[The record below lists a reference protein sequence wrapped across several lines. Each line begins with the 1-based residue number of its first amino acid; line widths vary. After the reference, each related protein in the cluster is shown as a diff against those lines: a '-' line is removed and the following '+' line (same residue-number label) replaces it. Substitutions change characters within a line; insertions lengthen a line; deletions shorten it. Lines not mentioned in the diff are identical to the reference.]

1 MSEELRR
8 EFGLRDLILF
18 HITAIVT
25 VRWISFAAAR
35 GPSSMGLWA
44 LSFFLFLLP
53 ITYSV
58 LDLTRKMPEQ
68 GGLYQW
74 TKKTIGPFHGF
85 VCAWCYIVNNLFYYP
100 SLMIATAG
108 YFAWTIGKQGLEASL
123 MFVAIFSL
131 IAIAGIVVL
140 NYVGLKIG
148 KWIENIGGLS
158 IWIPCSLLILFAL
171 IQYVKHGSANPLSFR
186 GMLPDFT
193 KFDTFTA
200 WSSICFAF
208 TGIELASTMS
218 GEVKNPERNLPRS
231 IYLGG
236 AAITMIY
243 MLGTLSV
250 LILVPPGKI
259 NLITGIVQAID
270 TILSAI
276 GAPQLTQVVALLL
289 TFGALGTLGA
299 WIAGVA
305 RMPYSMGVDRYF
317 PEALGKI
324 HHKYKTP
331 YVALVWLG
339 IISLGILGISYAASS
354 GTVKEVY
361 LLLVNATIILY
372 FIPYLYLF
380 ISHIV
385 YNSKNE
391 KKLLPFVLG
400 PTGIISTAVAI
411 VLAFMPPADTPAA
424 MFILKLAGG
433 TAFTVLL
440 GILIYVVRRKT
451 APAA

>member
-1 MSEELRR
+1 MSQELRR

-74 TKKTIGPFHGF
+74 TKKTLGPFHGF

-100 SLMIATAG
+100 SLLIATAG
-108 YFAWTIGKQGLEASL
+108 YFAWTIARQGLEANL
-123 MFVAIFSL
+123 LFTIVFSV
-131 IAIAGIVVL
+131 IAIAAIVIL

-158 IWIPCSLLILFAL
+158 IWIPCSLLILFGL
-171 IQYVKHGSANPLSFR
+171 IQYIRHGSANPLSFS

-193 KFDTFTA
+193 RFDTFTA

-218 GEVKNPERNLPRS
+218 GEVKDPERNLPRS

-236 AAITMIY
+236 AIITIIY
-243 MLGTLSV
+243 MLGTLAV

-259 NLITGIVQAID
+259 NLVTGIVQAID
-270 TILSAI
+270 TILSQI
-276 GAPQLTQVVALLL
+276 GVPQLTQVVALLL
-289 TFGALGTLGA
+289 TLGALGTLGA

-324 HHKYKTP
+324 HRKYKTP
-331 YVALVWLG
+331 YIALVWLG
-339 IISLGILGISYAASS
+339 IISLGIMGLSYAASS

-385 YNSKNE
+385 FNWQNE
-391 KKLLPFVLG
+391 KKILPVVLG
-400 PTGIISTAVAI
+400 IAGIISTTVAI
-411 VLAFMPPADTPAA
+411 ILAFIPPADTPAA
-424 MFILKLAGG
+424 LYILKLAGG
-433 TAFTVLL
+433 TLFCVVL
-440 GILIYVVRRKT
+440 GILVYITRRK
-451 APAA
+451 AVVAS

>member
-8 EFGLRDLILF
+8 EFGLGDLILF

-44 LSFFLFLLP
+44 LSFLLFLLP

-74 TKKTIGPFHGF
+74 TKKTLGPAHGF
-85 VCAWCYIVNNLFYYP
+85 ICAWCYIVNNLFYYP
-100 SLMIATAG
+100 SLLIATAG
-108 YFAWTIGKQGLEASL
+108 YFAWTIAKQGLEANL
-123 MFVAIFSL
+123 IFT
-131 IAIAGIVVL
+131 IAFSTIVIVGIIIL
-140 NYVGLKIG
+140 NYIGLKIG

-171 IQYVKHGSANPLSFR
+171 VHYLKHGSANPLSF
-186 GMLPDFT
+186 GGFLPDFSR
-193 KFDTFTA
+193 FDTFTA

-236 AAITMIY
+236 AAITVIY
-243 MLGTLSV
+243 MLGTLAV
-250 LILVPPGKI
+250 LIIVPPGKI

-270 TILSAI
+270 TILSQI
-276 GAPQLTQVVALLL
+276 GVPQLTQVVALLL
-289 TFGALGTLGA
+289 TLGALGTLGA

-305 RMPYSMGVDRYF
+305 RMPYSMGVDRFF

-324 HHKYKTP
+324 HPRFRTP
-331 YVALVWLG
+331 YIALVWLG
-339 IISLGILGISYAASS
+339 IISLAIMALSFAAGS
-354 GTVKEVY
+354 GKVKDVY
-361 LLLVNATIILY
+361 ILLVNATIIIY

-380 ISHIV
+380 ISHMV
-385 YNSKNE
+385 YNWRNE
-391 KKLLPFVLG
+391 RKILPNILG
-400 PTGIISTAVAI
+400 VAGMISTTIAI
-411 VLAFMPPADTPAA
+411 ILTFFPSDTPNPLSYRLNLGIGSAVG
-424 MFILKLAGG
+424 I
-433 TAFTVLL
+433 LL
-440 GILIYVVRRKT
+440 GVVIYVVRRKSV
-451 APAA
+451 AVS